1 MITSVGN
8 SRWESNQRLFR
19 RVLESAVPMPFERIT
34 DKSPF
39 HKAEEGQDRA
49 AAVGM
54 VQNQSDRS
62 QLESWSE
69 HRVDSTIASCW
80 DVRPNLYQHTL
91 IEASSGRIKLQ
102 YPPDENLTRIRAMKA
117 YWSQGFEAL
126 GTYFDSPL

>member
-1 MITSVGN
+1 MITSMGN
-8 SRWESNQRLFR
+8 SRWESNQKLFR

-54 VQNQSDRS
+54 VQNQSDIS
-62 QLESWSE
+62 QLEAWSQD
-69 HRVDSTIASCW
+69 RVDSAITSCW

-91 IEASSGRIKLQ
+91 TEASSGKVRLQ
-102 YPPDENLTRIRAMKA
+102 YPPDETLTRIRAMKA
-117 YWSQGFEAL
+117 YWHQGFEAL
-126 GTYFDSPL
+126 GTYFDAPL